1 MPPEAGWVLTAPQT
15 LFHLVWSL
23 WCITIAV
30 LLFAVNFVCDSDWRD
45 FFYIPGAVI
54 LAHFLGG
61 LCLLQDHCF
70 DGLYLL
76 FSILSV
82 FFF

>member
-1 MPPEAGWVLTAPQT
+1 M
-15 LFHLVWSL
+15 
-23 WCITIAV
+23 
-30 LLFAVNFVCDSDWRD
+30 CDSDWRD

-54 LAHFLGG
+54 LARFLGG

-70 DGLYLL
+70 DGLFLL

-82 FFF
+82 LFLSFYFFIFLLEIQ

>member
-30 LLFAVNFVCDSDWRD
+30 LLFAVNFVC
-45 FFYIPGAVI
+45 VI
-54 LAHFLGG
+54 LIGVTSFTYLG
-61 LCLLQDHCF
+61 LL
-70 DGLYLL
+70 Y
-76 FSILSV
+76 
-82 FFF
+82 